1 MNKELFLAL
10 DVVKAVLLK
19 RMEREAKL
27 ILHDEFLTDKQRMAG
42 FTLYREIGADFVA
55 FIESLHAIKLPTFLF
70 LVAQKAIENFQ
81 DSLDLAWIWAYD
93 GHLPEGKK
101 INWLNS

>member
-1 MNKELFLAL
+1 MNEMFLAI
-10 DVVKAVLLK
+10 DVMKAVLLK

-27 ILHDEFLTDKQRMAG
+27 VLHDEFLADKQRMAG

-55 FIESLHAIKLPTFLF
+55 FIESLHAIKLPAFLF